1 MLIVSTFEKLTE
13 TLSFLEYTDSKEF
26 AYTTKTI
33 EKQTSAKEGGTKD
46 ESVENDV
53 KDVYVDAND
62 VDANDVDANDVE
74 DVDDQEDIGEA
85 ADEGESE
92 EVVIEMDDRV
102 SSLSEDSGSDI
113 EIISQMKISEPNVC

>member
-53 KDVYVDAND
+53 KDAYVDAND
-62 VDANDVDANDVE
+62 IDANDVE